1 VPRAFAAGYRGRCKG
16 SRRIVMASK
25 KPTWRDVK
33 AFLVDKDKSELL
45 KLIADLYSS
54 NADNKSFI
62 HSRYSVG
69 GQTLEP
75 YRSIIS
81 ESLYPNVYKNE
92 PIRLSI
98 GKKAISDYFKATKD
112 RAGQLELMVHYLET
126 GNQFTVDFGDIDEQ
140 FYSSLES
147 MFERILVALRKQ
159 SADVQ
164 EKYLSRLEDVVS
176 SAFLRQEY
184 WMGLL

>member
-1 VPRAFAAGYRGRCKG
+1 
-16 SRRIVMASK
+16 MASK
-25 KPTWRDVK
+25 KKPTWKDVK
-33 AFLVDKDKSELL
+33 VVLVEKEKAELL

-54 NADNKSFI
+54 SADNKSFI

-69 GQTLEP
+69 GETLEP

-81 ESLYPNVYKNE
+81 ESLYPDVYKNK

-112 RAGQLELMVHYLET
+112 KAGQLELMVHYLET
-126 GNQFTVDFGDIDEQ
+126 GNQFTVDFCDIDEQ

-147 MFERILVALRKQ
+147 MFERTLTELRKQ
-159 SADVQ
+159 STDVQ
-164 EKYLSRLEDVVS
+164 EKYVSRLEEVVS
-176 SAFLRQEY
+176 SARNIGWGYFDYISDIFGEY
-184 WMGLL
+184 EIESKGT

>member
-1 VPRAFAAGYRGRCKG
+1 
-16 SRRIVMASK
+16 MASK
-25 KPTWRDVK
+25 KKPTWKDVK
-33 AFLVDKDKSELL
+33 VVLVEKEKAELL

-54 NADNKSFI
+54 SADNKSFI

-69 GQTLEP
+69 GETLEP
-75 YRSIIS
+75 HRSIIS
-81 ESLYPNVYKNE
+81 ESLYPDVYKNK

-112 RAGQLELMVHYLET
+112 KAGQLELMVHYLET

-147 MFERILVALRKQ
+147 MFERTLTELRKQ
-159 SADVQ
+159 STDVQ
-164 EKYLSRLEDVVS
+164 EKYVSRLEEVVS
-176 SAFLRQEY
+176 SARNIGWGYFDYISDIFGEY
-184 WMGLL
+184 EIESKGT

>member
-1 VPRAFAAGYRGRCKG
+1 MNIHLK
-16 SRRIVMASK
+16 I
-25 KPTWRDVK
+25 
-33 AFLVDKDKSELL
+33 LVDKEKSELL
-45 KLIADLYSS
+45 KLIADLYSHS
-54 NADNKSFI
+54 AENKSFI

-81 ESLYPNVYKNE
+81 ESLYPDVYKKQ

-112 RAGQLELMVHYLET
+112 KAGRLELMVRYLET
-126 GNQFTVDFGDIDEQ
+126 GNKFTVEFGDIDEQ

-147 MFERILVALRKQ
+147 MFERILAVLRKQ

-164 EKYLSRLEDVVS
+164 EKYFSRLEDVVS
-176 SAFLRQEY
+176 SARNIGWGYYDYISDIFSEY
-184 WMGLL
+184 ESQTKGRRRKQ

>member
-1 VPRAFAAGYRGRCKG
+1 
-16 SRRIVMASK
+16 MASK
-25 KPTWRDVK
+25 KKPTWKDVK
-33 AFLVDKDKSELL
+33 VVLVEKEKAELL

-54 NADNKSFI
+54 SADNKSFI

-69 GQTLEP
+69 GETLEP

-81 ESLYPNVYKNE
+81 ESLYPDVYKNK

-112 RAGQLELMVHYLET
+112 KAGQLELMVHYLET

-147 MFERILVALRKQ
+147 MFERTLTELRKQ
-159 SADVQ
+159 STDVQ
-164 EKYLSRLEDVVS
+164 EKYVSRLEEVVS
-176 SAFLRQEY
+176 LARNIGWGYFDYISDIFGEY
-184 WMGLL
+184 EIESKGT

>member
-1 VPRAFAAGYRGRCKG
+1 
-16 SRRIVMASK
+16 MASSK
-25 KPTWRDVK
+25 KPNWQDVK
-33 AFLVDKDKSELL
+33 AILVEKEKSELL

-54 NADNKSFI
+54 NAENKSFI
-62 HSRYSVG
+62 NSRYAVG

-81 ESLYPNVYKNE
+81 ESLYPDVYKNR
-92 PIRLSI
+92 PIKLSI

-112 RAGQLELMVHYLET
+112 TAGQLELMVHYLET

-147 MFERILVALRKQ
+147 MFERILAVLRKQ
-159 SADVQ
+159 STDVQ
-164 EKYLSRLEDVVS
+164 EKYFTRLENVVS
-176 SAFLRQEY
+176 SAKNIGWGYYDYISEIFGEY
-184 WMGLL
+184 EAETNST